1 MSRPRFFLF
10 WLALALA
17 VAFFIGQALAPEAP
31 LYAHPALLYWMGAV
45 PKLAFGAL
53 AVLGGIFVTSRFT
66 PDNPSR
72 LAWWL
77 WTAGCLGT
85 WVGQAILA
93 VYFTTQ
99 GDIAVFPSVA
109 DPFFV
114 AGSLA
119 LAASLFAFVRVSIR
133 SGFSPLSP
141 AHRWTIGG
149 SFRRELVQS
158 KYALVSTKQ
167 NWRVDRSA
175 LTAGDSG
182 DSGWMVN
189 NQPAG
194 FRKLMELRRSMAGK
208 KGTVSHL
215 VFRTAW
221 PRYRYS
227 SNLVQRRRKS
237 RRSGIRAGFIFTP
250 APSLVTRSPCWVRPR
265 RKPSCGLRVRW
276 SPGPRPQSSSAE
288 RIRCT
293 TRSPN
298 PGYPSCIS
306 RKG

>member
-1 MSRPRFFLF
+1 LSRPRFFLF
-10 WLALALA
+10 WLALALP
-17 VAFFIGQALAPEAP
+17 VAFFTGQALAPEAP

-133 SGFSPLSP
+133 SGFSPLST
-141 AHRWTIGG
+141 AHRWTIGLG
-149 SFRRELVQS
+149 AAVLATLLILPV
-158 KYALVSTKQ
+158 L
-167 NWRVDRSA
+167 
-175 LTAGDSG
+175 
-182 DSGWMVN
+182 
-189 NQPAG
+189 
-194 FRKLMELRRSMAGK
+194 
-208 KGTVSHL
+208 
-215 VFRTAW
+215 W
-221 PRYRYS
+221 PV
-227 SNLVQRRRKS
+227 LE
-237 RRSGIRAGFIFTP
+237 TP
-250 APSLVTRSPCWVRPR
+250 APALEKLLLLAYPALDLLMLVPALLLLRLTASLWGGRVWTVWALLAGGILCNAAGDILFSYF
-265 RKPSCGLRVRW
+265 SGLGRTHLETLIDI
-276 SPGPRPQSSSAE
+276 AFLL
-288 RIRCT
+288 
-293 TRSPN
+293 
-298 PGYPSCIS
+298 GYGLFAAAALYQ
-306 RKG
+306 RDLLAR